1 MEAIRT
7 IQNVTEGEV
16 HLTLPKSFW
25 GRQVEII
32 VLATEQADQLSSNG
46 RKSLQGVLGHY
57 AKPER
62 MTKESSAWLASV
74 RDHYE
79 LD

>member
-32 VLATEQADQLSSNG
+32 VLATDQADQLPSKG
-46 RKSLQGVLGHY
+46 KKSLRGVLGHY
-57 AKPER
+57 ANPER
-62 MTKESSAWLASV
+62 MAEESNAWLDSV
-74 RDHYE
+74 RDHHE
-79 LD
+79 PD